1 MRSVRTAAVLAALL
15 LTPLALPGQKIPK
28 RPRMDASSDTNSAQA
43 YYDLGLLRLQGGAS
57 QAKDAFYW
65 SARLDPRNGS
75 AYIARRIAWFVE
87 SPERFFRFA
96 ENPRWFSKDA
106 EVQEMDS
113 LVMKAMLRDPF
124 SPPRL
129 YPLLMRMI
137 RREAFSAGVN
147 MMPNKMDPSEVAWYA
162 LLDGDYPTAS
172 VNYAKVEKKYPKSPY
187 PRVQRAN
194 ALFYLGQFDS
204 TAAELAEAVKLM
216 AVQEEKKVVL
226 VYESK
231 AMYEYL
237 AGYALLSGNDLSG
250 AKAAFQR
257 AAAEDMSFYMAHA
270 RLAAI
275 AHQEQDTATALSE
288 YETAVQLRGDDPI
301 LRFDYA
307 RLLME
312 IGRYDDAKV
321 ELTKAAEAEPLYA
334 PTHLL
339 RAILAE
345 TDGDSAAAKEHYAR
359 YVALAPRSDP
369 PLAKAKV
376 RLAELGGSR

>member
-1 MRSVRTAAVLAALL
+1 MRPVRTSAVLTALL
-15 LTPLALPGQKIPK
+15 LAPIALLPQKVPK
-28 RPRMDASSDTNSAQA
+28 RPKMDVSSDTNSAQA

-75 AYIARRIAWFVE
+75 AYIARRIAWFCE
-87 SPERFFRFA
+87 DPERFFRFA
-96 ENPRWFSKDA
+96 ANPRWFSKDA
-106 EVQEMDS
+106 EAQEMDS
-113 LVMKAMLRDPF
+113 LVMKGMLRDPF

-147 MMPNKMDPSEVAWYA
+147 MMPNRMDPSEVAWYA
-162 LLDGDYPTAS
+162 LLDGDYPTAAQ
-172 VNYAKVEKKYPKSPY
+172 NYAKVVKKYPKSPY
-187 PRVQRAN
+187 PHVQRAN
-194 ALFYLGQFDS
+194 AMYYLGQYDS

-216 AVQEEKKVVL
+216 SDQEEKKIVI

-231 AMYEYL
+231 AMFEYL
-237 AGYALLSGNDLSG
+237 AGFALLSGSDMAG

-257 AAAEDMSFYMAHA
+257 AVAEDMSFYMAHA

-275 AHQEQDTATALSE
+275 ADEEKDTTTALSE

-307 RLLME
+307 RML
-312 IGRYDDAKV
+312 IAVGRYDDAKV
-321 ELTKAAEAEPLYA
+321 ELTKSEEAEPLYA
-334 PTHLL
+334 ATHLL

-345 TDGDSAAAKEHYAR
+345 TDGDSVAAREHYGR
-359 YVALAPRSDP
+359 YVTLAPRADP
-369 PLAKAKV
+369 SLAKVRA
-376 RLAELGGSR
+376 RLAELGGSK